1 MVRPLLTLSLCLFTS
16 ALMADSSSVRIGA
29 GDSKHGYE
37 SNDYQTNSL
46 AIAARKGQP
55 TDLLKSLEEPPLGLP
70 PIPVPEQNPITEK
83 KVDLGKKLFFDRRLS
98 LNNTFSCAMC
108 HVPEQG
114 FTSHEIEKAVGF
126 EGRSGRR
133 NSPTIYNIAYATRL
147 FHDAREYTLED
158 QVWGPLLAHNE
169 MAMTSIGHVVDK
181 IRSIDEYDSL
191 FEEAFD
197 GKQANVTTIGKALAS
212 YQRLLVSANSAFDR
226 FYYNNEEDAIS
237 DQAKQGF
244 KLFTGKANC
253 ATCHTINED
262 YSLFTDNKLHN
273 TGIGYLVSMGI
284 EPESERMLIAP
295 GIYVDV
301 KKSYKER
308 VAGGAAPISDL
319 GHYEVTQHPDDRW
332 KYRTPTLRNVALTG
346 PYMHD
351 GSLPTLRSVI
361 EFYNKGGVPNVTSSP
376 LIKPLNLSDSEMN
389 ALVAFMNTLN
399 GSNVAEI
406 ISDAFSTP
414 VGDTVVN

>member
-16 ALMADSSSVRIGA
+16 ALMAHPNSVRIGS
-29 GDSKHGYE
+29 GDSKLGYE
-37 SNDYQTNSL
+37 SNDYKTDSL

-55 TDLLKSLEEPPLGLP
+55 ADLLKSLEEPPLGLP
-70 PIPVPEQNPITEK
+70 PIPVPEKNPITEK
-83 KVDLGKKLFFDRRLS
+83 KVGLGKKLFFDRRLS
-98 LNNTFSCAMC
+98 LNDTFSCAMC
-108 HVPEQG
+108 HIPEQG
-114 FTSHEIEKAVGF
+114 FTSHEIEKSVGF

-147 FHDAREYTLED
+147 FHDAREYTLEN

-212 YQRLLVSANSAFDR
+212 YQRLLVSGNSAFDR

-253 ATCHTINED
+253 VICHTIDED

-273 TGIGYLVSMGI
+273 TGIGYLEGVQNSVS
-284 EPESERMLIAP
+284 AN
-295 GIYVDV
+295 
-301 KKSYKER
+301 
-308 VAGGAAPISDL
+308 
-319 GHYEVTQHPDDRW
+319 H
-332 KYRTPTLRNVALTG
+332 
-346 PYMHD
+346 
-351 GSLPTLRSVI
+351 
-361 EFYNKGGVPNVTSSP
+361 
-376 LIKPLNLSDSEMN
+376 
-389 ALVAFMNTLN
+389 
-399 GSNVAEI
+399 
-406 ISDAFSTP
+406 FS
-414 VGDTVVN
+414 